1 MRRRVLIIVE
11 NLPVPFD
18 RRVWLEATT
27 LARAG
32 YEVSVICPA
41 MKGFTTRR
49 ERLEGVDI
57 WRHPLP
63 CEGAGPLGYLMEYG
77 AALFWQLFLATR
89 IAFGRGFDVI
99 HACNPP
105 DLIFLVALPFKL
117 FGKRFLFDQH
127 DLCPELFEAKSGRR
141 GLFWHGLRMLE
152 AFTYL
157 MADVVISTNESYRA
171 LAVTRGS
178 RRPERV
184 FVVRSGPD
192 LARWPRSTG
201 GDPKW
206 RNGRKKLIG
215 YVGVM
220 GEQEGL
226 DLLLESL
233 KLIVRERG
241 RTDVQLLLVGGGSF
255 KEELVAMTGRLGLND
270 YVTFTGRVSDDVL
283 RDALGASDVC
293 VNPDKPSE
301 LNDKSTMNKIIEY
314 MALGKPI
321 VQFEVT
327 EGRFSAQEASL
338 YARPGDVADLADK
351 LLQLLDDPPL
361 RERMGAFGRARVES
375 DLAWDHSARRLL
387 AAYDK
392 VFEPRAAFALAT
404 APIRGKKAE
413 SLLHP

>member
-1 MRRRVLIIVE
+1 MARRVLIIVE

-27 LARAG
+27 LAKAG
-32 YEVSVICPA
+32 YDVSVICPA
-41 MKGFTTRR
+41 MKGFTAPR
-49 ERLEGVDI
+49 ERLEGVDV

-63 CEGAGPLGYLMEYG
+63 HEASGPLGYVVEYG
-77 AALFWQLFLATR
+77 AALFWQLTLATR

-117 FGKRFLFDQH
+117 LGKRFLFDQH
-127 DLCPELFEAKSGRR
+127 DLCPELYEAKSGKR
-141 GLFWHGLRMLE
+141 GFFWNLLKGME
-152 AFTYL
+152 ALTFRL
-157 MADVVISTNESYRA
+157 ADVVISTNESYRKVA
-171 LAVTRGS
+171 LTRGA
-178 RRPERV
+178 RKPEQV

-192 LARWPRSTG
+192 LARWPRSNG

-206 RNGRKKLIG
+206 RNGRRHLIG

-226 DLLLESL
+226 DLLLESMQ
-233 KLIVRERG
+233 LIVRDRG
-241 RTDVQLLLVGGGSF
+241 RDDVQLLLVGGGSF
-255 KEELVAMTGRLGLND
+255 KDDLVAMTARLGLED
-270 YVTFTGRVSDDVL
+270 HVTFTGRVSDDVL

-293 VNPDKPSE
+293 VNPDKPGE

-351 LLQLLDDPPL
+351 LLELLDDPTQ
-361 RERMGAFGRARVES
+361 RERMSVFGRERVES
-375 DLAWDHSARRLL
+375 VLAWDHSAKALL

-392 VFEPRAAFALAT
+392 VFEGRPVAAPET
-404 APIRGKKAE
+404 APVMGKKSE

>member
-1 MRRRVLIIVE
+1 MPRRVLIIVE

-41 MKGFTTRR
+41 MKGFTTPR
-49 ERLEGVDI
+49 ERLDGVDI

-63 CEGAGPLGYLMEYG
+63 HEASGALGYVVEYG
-77 AALFWQLFLATR
+77 AALFWQSWLALR
-89 IAFGRGFDVI
+89 IALGRGFDVI

-105 DLIFLVALPFKL
+105 DLIFLVAAPYKL
-117 FGKRFLFDQH
+117 LGKKFLFDQH
-127 DLCPELFEAKSGRR
+127 DLCPELYEAKAGKR
-141 GLFWHGLRMLE
+141 GFFHAGLKLVE
-152 AFTYL
+152 ALTFRL
-157 MADVVISTNESYRA
+157 ADVVISTNESYRA
-171 LAVTRGS
+171 VALSRGA
-178 RRPERV
+178 RKAGQV

-192 LARWPRSTG
+192 LARWPRAAG

-206 RNGRKKLIG
+206 KNGRAHLVG

-226 DLLLESL
+226 DLLLESIRI
-233 KLIVRERG
+233 IVRDRG
-241 RTDVQLLLVGGGSF
+241 RDDVQLLLIGSGSY
-255 KEELVAMTGRLGLND
+255 KDALVALTAQLGLQD
-270 YVTFTGRVSDDVL
+270 YVTFTGRVSDEVL
-283 RDALGASDVC
+283 RDALAASDVC

-314 MALGKPI
+314 MAIAKPI

-351 LLQLLDDPPL
+351 LLQLIDDPDA
-361 RERMGAFGRARVES
+361 RARMGEFGRRRVETA
-375 DLAWDHSARRLL
+375 LAWDHSAKALL

-392 VFEPRAAFALAT
+392 VFEGRPALAARPVESGET
-404 APIRGKKAE
+404 QE
-413 SLLHP
+413 SLLPS